1 MELHGYP
8 QTTPMTVTR
17 PMTLLKE
24 AFEARR
30 ILTYREGEAL
40 VVNDPYLRDR
50 VDITFTRQ
58 GYVWEAPNGSLCF
71 GGLTQSGRLDPG
83 NTSKVVDDIIRQ
95 WAGIYLEG

>member
-8 QTTPMTVTR
+8 PTTPMT
-17 PMTLLKE
+17 LLQE

-30 ILTYREGEAL
+30 ILTYRDGEAL

-50 VDITFTRQ
+50 VDVTFTRQ
-58 GYVWEAPNGSLCF
+58 GYCWEAPNGSLCF

-83 NTSKVVDDIIRQ
+83 RVAETVDDIIRQ
-95 WAGIYLEG
+95 WAGIYWVG